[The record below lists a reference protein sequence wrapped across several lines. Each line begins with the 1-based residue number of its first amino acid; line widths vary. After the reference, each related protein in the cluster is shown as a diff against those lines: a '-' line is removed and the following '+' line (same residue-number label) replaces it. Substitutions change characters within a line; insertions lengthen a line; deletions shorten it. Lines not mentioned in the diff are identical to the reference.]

1 MSKVR
6 PTVGTDG
13 LALPILPPERDA
25 RVWARLVRVMFYT
38 PGFLGLLLIKTGE
51 PASFGI
57 TVEMLMLSSAAAI
70 VGGLFIGSE
79 SSGAGADHSS
89 RIGTWSGSLVIEL
102 LGVVPFLGAVPA
114 LFHELAH
121 STLLHN
127 RAPGAV
133 DVTLGASELLPAVAI
148 LPFMIYQLAG
158 FGTMHFFMPKAL
170 NWVINVVIVCLIVA
184 SYVSYREGHYGLER
198 RFSSLLVVTMAITV
212 LFGVLRLK
220 KMQAAYDAHCPP
232 KAPK

>member
-6 PTVGTDG
+6 ATIGTDG

-38 PGFLGLLLIKTGE
+38 PGFMGLLLIKTGE

-170 NWVINVVIVCLIVA
+170 NWLINIVILCLIIA
-184 SYVSYREGHYGLER
+184 SYVSYREGDYGLER
-198 RFSSLLVVTMAITV
+198 RFSGLLVVTMAITV
-212 LFGVLRLK
+212 LFGVLKLRQ
-220 KMQAAYDAHCPP
+220 MQATYDAHCPP